1 MANELG
7 RYDRTSNFR
16 VEAVATAYLFPTNP
30 LYKPPPSWKRDQ
42 GFSYSRASFKYLPGG
57 NKYASVDEALDAVRK
72 AFSVH

>member
-7 RYDRTSNFR
+7 RLDRTGNFR
-16 VEAVATAYLFPTNP
+16 VDAVALAYLFPTNP
-30 LYKPPPSWKRDQ
+30 LYRPPPPQKRDQ
-42 GFSYSRASFKYLPGG
+42 GFRYSRSSLKYLPGG